1 MQLACQLVQEGESWV
16 FFCKVP
22 WPKLFHRQ
30 TAALPQR
37 LVIWCRACNQSPA
50 FPSQAEE
57 HEVQFV
63 SSCPA
68 HRSLQIRRPR
78 SLPSPAAHQAC
89 SRPPLDPTA
98 VDPRGSAKK
107 SGRSREPLARELSEP
122 WPEVPRARALGP
134 PSVRPSAV
142 RSFLVKLGGWD
153 FVSGPRDTNL
163 ANVSS
168 LPAFSGLA
176 ADERH
181 HAGANLRTAGVA

>member
-89 SRPPLDPTA
+89 SRPPPLPPEKNLIRRPSI
-98 VDPRGSAKK
+98 PRLCKK

-122 WPEVPRARALGP
+122 WPEVPRALGP
-134 PSVRPSAV
+134 PSVRPGAG
-142 RSFLVKLGGWD
+142 RPG
-153 FVSGPRDTNL
+153 VSW
-163 ANVSS
+163 
-168 LPAFSGLA
+168 
-176 ADERH
+176 
-181 HAGANLRTAGVA
+181 